1 MNIIK
6 SVLRLMS
13 AVALTTVST
22 SSVISCDN
30 QDFEENLLNAK
41 VSQGLKLTNATGEGL
56 LMPTINID
64 ENDKS

>member
-22 SSVISCDN
+22 SSFIACDN
-30 QDFEENLLNAK
+30 QAHLLRVIIK
-41 VSQGLKLTNATGEGL
+41 ISKK
-56 LMPTINID
+56 IY
-64 ENDKS
+64 